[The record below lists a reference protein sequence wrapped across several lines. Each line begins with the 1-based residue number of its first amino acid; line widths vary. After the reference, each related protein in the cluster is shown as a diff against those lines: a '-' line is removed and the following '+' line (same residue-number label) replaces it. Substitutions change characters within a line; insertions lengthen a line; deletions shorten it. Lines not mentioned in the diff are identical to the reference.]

1 MRTHPITAVT
11 AAALIT
17 GCAAAAF
24 SATAS
29 AAPTGPSNAQDT
41 VNSLKA
47 QGYTV
52 ILSRTGTAPLTKCL
66 VHAIRPGQEVTR
78 SDSSGPGD
86 TFTTVVVSKSIYLDI
101 EC

>member
-1 MRTHPITAVT
+1 MRTHSITAGAAATLFT
-11 AAALIT
+11 AAVAV
-17 GCAAAAF
+17 
-24 SATAS
+24 SAPVS
-29 AAPTGPSNAQDT
+29 AAPSGPSNAQDT
-41 VNSLKA
+41 VNSLRA

-52 ILSRTGTAPLTKCL
+52 ILSRTGTAPLTQCL

-86 TFTTVVVSKSIYLDI
+86 TFTTVVVSKSIYLDV

>member
-1 MRTHPITAVT
+1 MRTQLTTV
-11 AAALIT
+11 
-17 GCAAAAF
+17 AAAATLF
-24 SATAS
+24 TAAWAAS
-29 AAPTGPSNAQDT
+29 APAAAAPSGPSNAQDT

-52 ILSRTGTAPLTKCL
+52 ILSRTGTAPLTQCL

-86 TFTTVVVSKSIYLDI
+86 TFTTVVVSKSIYLDVG
-101 EC
+101 C

>member
-1 MRTHPITAVT
+1 MRTHPITSAT
-11 AAALIT
+11 AAALFT
-17 GCAAAAF
+17 AAVAASASAAAAP
-24 SATAS
+24 S
-29 AAPTGPSNAQDT
+29 GPSNAQDT
-41 VNSLKA
+41 VNSLRA
-47 QGYTV
+47 QGYSV
-52 ILSRTGTAPLTKCL
+52 ILSRTGTAPLTQCL

>member
-1 MRTHPITAVT
+1 MRTHPITAAT
-11 AAALIT
+11 AAALFT
-17 GCAAAAF
+17 AAVAASASAAAAP
-24 SATAS
+24 S
-29 AAPTGPSNAQDT
+29 GPSNAQDT
-41 VNSLKA
+41 VNSLRA
-47 QGYTV
+47 QGYSV
-52 ILSRTGTAPLTKCL
+52 ILSRTGTAPLTQCL